1 MEDPFPGGADGHGVL
16 SAAFPEELPA
26 DPKLR
31 KLGEQGGGTREILRA
46 HICWHLKAKAQ
57 RGQATCLR
65 SHS

>member
-26 DPKLR
+26 DLKHR
-31 KLGEQGGGTREILRA
+31 KLGERGSGPREILRE
-46 HICWHLKAKAQ
+46 HIRWHLKAEAQ